1 MSTSPTNPEPPSS
14 RIPESLAGDLR
25 SAYRS
30 NIAIPG
36 EFDRALL
43 DLARLRPVRRRRVQ
57 PWVLVKWAGVA
68 AAVVA
73 AFVVPTHLSRNSPLP
88 NVALH
93 SGDVNGDGLIDILD
107 AFALAR
113 RQEYGDTTITSAEIN
128 AAATAAVKL
137 RGGA

>member
-1 MSTSPTNPEPPSS
+1 MSTSPTNPEP
-14 RIPESLAGDLR
+14 RIPDSLAGDLR
-25 SAYRS
+25 SVYRS
-30 NIAIPG
+30 NLGVPASIDSAM
-36 EFDRALL
+36 L
-43 DLARLRPVRRRRVQ
+43 DLARRRPVRRRRVQ

-73 AFVVPTHLSRNSPLP
+73 AFIVPTHLSRNSPLP

-113 RQEYGDTTITSAEIN
+113 QQEYGDNTITSAEIN
-128 AAATAAVKL
+128 AAAAAAVKL
-137 RGGA
+137 GGGA